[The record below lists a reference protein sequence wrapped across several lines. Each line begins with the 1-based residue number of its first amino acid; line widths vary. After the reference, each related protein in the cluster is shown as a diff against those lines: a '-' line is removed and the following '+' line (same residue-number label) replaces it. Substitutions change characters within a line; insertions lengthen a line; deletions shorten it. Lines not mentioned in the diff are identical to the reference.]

1 MSDSDQFIR
10 ETFIATKRHDLRT
23 PINAIIGYSE
33 MLLEN
38 ARDEDNDSRAVDLEK
53 IHAAGRALL
62 NSVNDL
68 LDPEKIASGH
78 VDLSDME
85 ALGARI
91 EHALRSDLTAV
102 IGYSEMLLEEVDRE
116 NDEQTATDLERI
128 CTAAGL
134 LGNHVKDLID
144 FSGAVI
150 DQAEVEAQ
158 KSASRMV
165 REVAATIHDLDEQR
179 AASAE
184 APGRILIVDDKEPN
198 RDLLSRR
205 LEHEGHRCTTAA
217 DGRQALE
224 ALAKADFDLILLDIL
239 MPVMDGYQ
247 VLQHLKSDARLAQIP
262 VIVLSAL
269 DKTDNVVRCIE
280 MGADDFLAKPF
291 SPVILK
297 ARIGACLEKKRFR
310 DKEQA
315 YLEEIR
321 IEREKS
327 ERLLLNILPAP
338 IAERLKAGSST
349 IADGFAEATVL
360 FSDLV
365 GFTKI
370 SARVTA
376 EELVSRLNELF
387 QAFDSLAEACGV
399 EKIKTIGDAY
409 MVAGGLPIPQPDH
422 AERIVEMAL
431 GMLGAVE
438 EYNARAE
445 EPFEMRIGIHTGPV
459 VAGVIGSTKFA
470 YDLWGDTVNTASRME
485 SNGLP
490 GRIHVSEAT
499 HDLLRARYRFESRGT
514 IEVKG
519 KGEMKTY
526 FLDASRPKPSSRPGP
541 TR

>member
-1 MSDSDQFIR
+1 MSSSDRFIR

-23 PINAIIGYSE
+23 PINAILGYSE
-33 MLLEN
+33 ILLED
-38 ARDEDNDSRAVDLEK
+38 ARDEGNDSRAVDLEK
-53 IHAAGRALL
+53 IYAAGRALL
-62 NSVNDL
+62 YSVNDL

-78 VDLSDME
+78 VDLSDMA

-91 EHALRSDLTAV
+91 EHALRSDLNAV
-102 IGYSEMLLEEVDRE
+102 VGYSEMLLEEVDRE
-116 NDEQTATDLERI
+116 NEEQVATDLERI
-128 CTAAGL
+128 RTAAER
-134 LGNHVKDLID
+134 LGSHVNDVIE
-144 FSGAVI
+144 FSGIVI
-150 DQAEVEAQ
+150 DQANLDAQ
-158 KSASRMV
+158 GSVPLMV
-165 REVAATIHDLDEQR
+165 REVADTIRDLEDQR
-179 AASAE
+179 VADSE
-184 APGRILIVDDKEPN
+184 APGHILIVDDKETN

-205 LEHEGHRCTTAA
+205 LEHEGHRCATAA

-224 ALAKADFDLILLDIL
+224 AIAKADFDLILLDIL

-247 VLQHLKSDARLAQIP
+247 VLQHLKGDARLAQIP

-269 DKTDNVVRCIE
+269 DRTDNVVRCIE

-297 ARIGACLEKKRFR
+297 ARILSCLEKKRFR
-310 DKEQA
+310 DREQA
-315 YLEEIR
+315 YLKEIR

-327 ERLLLNILPAP
+327 DRLLLNILPAP
-338 IAERLKAGSST
+338 IAERLKTGSST
-349 IADGFAEATVL
+349 IADGFDEATVL

-376 EELVSRLNELF
+376 EVLVSRLNELF
-387 QAFDSLAEACGV
+387 QNFDSLAEDHGV

-409 MVAGGLPIPQPDH
+409 MVAGGLPIPQHDH
-422 AERIVEMAL
+422 AERIADMAL
-431 GMLGAVE
+431 GMLGAIE
-438 EYNARAE
+438 RYNARAE
-445 EPFEMRIGIHTGPV
+445 EPFEIRIGIHTGPV
-459 VAGVIGSTKFA
+459 VAGVIGSAKFA

-485 SNGLP
+485 SSSLP
-490 GRIHVSEAT
+490 GRIQVSEAT

-526 FLDASRPKPSSRPGP
+526 FLEARR
-541 TR
+541 

>member
-1 MSDSDQFIR
+1 MSRPDRFVR

-23 PINAIIGYSE
+23 PINAILGYSE
-33 MLLEN
+33 MLLED
-38 ARDEDNDSRAVDLEK
+38 ARDEGNDSRAVDLEK

-62 NSVNDL
+62 YSVNDL

-78 VDLSDME
+78 VDLSDMA

-102 IGYSEMLLEEVDRE
+102 IGYSEMLLEEVDRDNE
-116 NDEQTATDLERI
+116 EQVATDLERI
-128 CTAAGL
+128 CTAAER
-134 LGNHVKDLID
+134 LGSHVKDVID
-144 FSGAVI
+144 FSGVVI
-150 DQAEVEAQ
+150 GPAELEAQ
-158 KSASRMV
+158 GSAPRMV
-165 REVAATIHDLDEQR
+165 REVAATIHDLEEQR
-179 AASAE
+179 AADAE
-184 APGRILIVDDKEPN
+184 APGHILIVDDKEPN

-205 LEHEGHRCTTAA
+205 LEREGHRCATAA

-224 ALAKADFDLILLDIL
+224 EIAKADFDLILLDIL

-247 VLQHLKSDARLAQIP
+247 VLQYLKADARLAQIP

-297 ARIGACLEKKRFR
+297 ARIRACLEKKRFR
-310 DKEQA
+310 DREQA

-338 IAERLKAGSST
+338 IAERLKTGSST

-370 SARVTA
+370 AARVTA

-409 MVAGGLPIPQPDH
+409 MVAGGLPIPQSDH
-422 AERIVEMAL
+422 AERIADMAL
-431 GMLGAVE
+431 GMLGAIE

-445 EPFEMRIGIHTGPV
+445 EPFEIRIGIHTGPV
-459 VAGVIGSTKFA
+459 VAGVIGSAKFA

-485 SNGLP
+485 SNCLP
-490 GRIHVSEAT
+490 GRIQVSEAT
-499 HDLLRARYRFESRGT
+499 HDLLRARYRLESRGT

-526 FLDASRPKPSSRPGP
+526 FLEAPRPRP
-541 TR
+541 

>member
-1 MSDSDQFIR
+1 MSDSDRFVR

-23 PINAIIGYSE
+23 PINAILGYSE
-33 MLLEN
+33 MLLED
-38 ARDEDNDSRAVDLEK
+38 ARDEDNDSRAEDLKK
-53 IHAAGRALL
+53 IHTAGQALL
-62 NSVNDL
+62 YSVNDL

-78 VDLSDME
+78 VDLSDMA

-91 EHALRSDLTAV
+91 EHALRNDLNAV
-102 IGYSEMLLEEVDRE
+102 IGYSEMLLEEVDQDNE
-116 NDEQTATDLERI
+116 EQVASDLTRI
-128 CTAAGL
+128 LTAAAR
-134 LGNHVKDLID
+134 LGDHVRDVIE
-144 FSGAVI
+144 FSGIVI
-150 DQAEVEAQ
+150 EGTELEVQ
-158 KSASRMV
+158 DSAPAMV
-165 REVAATIHDLDEQR
+165 REVADTIRELEESRALD
-179 AASAE
+179 AE
-184 APGRILIVDDKEPN
+184 EPGHILIVDDKEPN
-198 RDLLSRR
+198 RDLLCRR
-205 LEHEGHRCTTAA
+205 LESDGHLCATAA

-224 ALAKADFDLILLDIL
+224 AVAKADFDLILLDIL

-247 VLQHLKSDARLAQIP
+247 VLQHLKSDAGLAQIP

-291 SPVILK
+291 NPVILK
-297 ARIGACLEKKRFR
+297 ARIRACLEKKRFR

-321 IEREKS
+321 AEREKS

-338 IAERLKAGSST
+338 IAERLKTSSST
-349 IADGFAEATVL
+349 IADGFAETTVL

-365 GFTKI
+365 GFTQM
-370 SARVTA
+370 SAGVTA

-387 QAFDSLAEACGV
+387 RAFDSLAKACGV

-409 MVAGGLPIPQPDH
+409 MVAGGLPLPQPDH
-422 AERIVEMAL
+422 AERIAEMAL

-445 EPFEMRIGIHTGPV
+445 EPFQIRIGIHTGPV
-459 VAGVIGSTKFA
+459 VAGVIGSAKFA

-485 SNGLP
+485 SNSLP
-490 GRIHVSEAT
+490 GRIQVSET
-499 HDLLRARYRFESRGT
+499 TYDLLRARYRLESRGS

-526 FLDASRPKPSSRPGP
+526 FLEERH
-541 TR
+541 

>member
-1 MSDSDQFIR
+1 MD
-10 ETFIATKRHDLRT
+10 
-23 PINAIIGYSE
+23 
-33 MLLEN
+33 
-38 ARDEDNDSRAVDLEK
+38 
-53 IHAAGRALL
+53 GR
-62 NSVNDL
+62 
-68 LDPEKIASGH
+68 
-78 VDLSDME
+78 
-85 ALGARI
+85 
-91 EHALRSDLTAV
+91 HAL
-102 IGYSEMLLEEVDRE
+102 EE
-116 NDEQTATDLERI
+116 I
-128 CTAAGL
+128 
-134 LGNHVKDLID
+134 
-144 FSGAVI
+144 
-150 DQAEVEAQ
+150 
-158 KSASRMV
+158 
-165 REVAATIHDLDEQR
+165 
-179 AASAE
+179 
-184 APGRILIVDDKEPN
+184 
-198 RDLLSRR
+198 
-205 LEHEGHRCTTAA
+205 
-217 DGRQALE
+217 
-224 ALAKADFDLILLDIL
+224 AKADFDLILLDIL

-247 VLQHLKSDARLAQIP
+247 VLQYLKADARLAQIP

-297 ARIGACLEKKRFR
+297 ARIRACLEKKRFR
-310 DKEQA
+310 DREQA
-315 YLEEIR
+315 YLKEIR

-338 IAERLKAGSST
+338 IAERLKTGSST
-349 IADGFAEATVL
+349 IADRFAEATVL

-387 QAFDSLAEACGV
+387 QAFDSLAEVHGV

-422 AERIVEMAL
+422 AERIANMAL
-431 GMLGAVE
+431 GMLGAIE

-445 EPFEMRIGIHTGPV
+445 EPFEIRIGIHTGPV
-459 VAGVIGSTKFA
+459 VAGVIGSAKFA

-485 SNGLP
+485 SNSLP

-499 HDLLRARYRFESRGT
+499 HDLLRARYRLESRGT

-526 FLDASRPKPSSRPGP
+526 FLEARR
-541 TR
+541 

>member
-1 MSDSDQFIR
+1 MSDSDRFVR

-23 PINAIIGYSE
+23 PINAILGYSE
-33 MLLEN
+33 MLLED
-38 ARDEDNDSRAVDLEK
+38 ARDEGNDSRAVDLEK

-62 NSVNDL
+62 HSVNNL
-68 LDPEKIASGH
+68 LDPEKIESGH
-78 VDLSDME
+78 VDLSDMA

-91 EHALRSDLTAV
+91 EHALRNDLTTV
-102 IGYSEMLLEEVDRE
+102 IGYGEMLLEEVDRDNE
-116 NDEQTATDLERI
+116 EQVATDLERI
-128 CTAAGL
+128 CTAAEQ
-134 LGNHVKDLID
+134 LGSHVKDLID
-144 FSGAVI
+144 FSGVVI
-150 DQAEVEAQ
+150 GQAELDPQ
-158 KSASRMV
+158 DSAPLMV
-165 REVAATIHDLDEQR
+165 RGVADTIRDLDEQR
-179 AASAE
+179 AADAE
-184 APGRILIVDDKEPN
+184 APGHILVVDDKEPN

-205 LEHEGHRCTTAA
+205 LEHEGHRCATAA

-224 ALAKADFDLILLDIL
+224 AIAKADFDLILLDIL
-239 MPVMDGYQ
+239 MPVMNGYQ
-247 VLQHLKSDARLAQIP
+247 VLQYLKSDARLAQIP

-269 DKTDNVVRCIE
+269 DKTDNVARCIE
-280 MGADDFLAKPF
+280 IGADDFLAKPF
-291 SPVILK
+291 NPVILK
-297 ARIGACLEKKRFR
+297 ARIRACLEKKRFR
-310 DKEQA
+310 DREQA

-338 IAERLKAGSST
+338 IAERLKTSSSI

-360 FSDLV
+360 FSDFV
-365 GFTKI
+365 GFTQF
-370 SARVTA
+370 SARITA

-387 QAFDSLAEACGV
+387 QAFDSLAEAYGV

-422 AERIVEMAL
+422 AERIADMAL

-445 EPFEMRIGIHTGPV
+445 EPLEIRIGIHTGPV
-459 VAGVIGSTKFA
+459 VAGVIGSSKFA

-485 SNGLP
+485 SNSLP
-490 GRIHVSEAT
+490 GRIHVSEAI
-499 HDLLRARYRFESRGT
+499 HDLLRARYRLESRGI

-526 FLDASRPKPSSRPGP
+526 FLEARR
-541 TR
+541 

>member
-1 MSDSDQFIR
+1 MSRSDRIVR

-23 PINAIIGYSE
+23 PINAILGYSE
-33 MLLEN
+33 MLLEDLD
-38 ARDEDNDSRAVDLEK
+38 RDN
-53 IHAAGRALL
+53 
-62 NSVNDL
+62 
-68 LDPEKIASGH
+68 
-78 VDLSDME
+78 
-85 ALGARI
+85 
-91 EHALRSDLTAV
+91 
-102 IGYSEMLLEEVDRE
+102 EEQV
-116 NDEQTATDLERI
+116 ATDLERI
-128 CTAAGL
+128 RTAAER
-134 LGNHVKDLID
+134 LGSHVKGVID
-144 FSGAVI
+144 FSAVVIGGAELDEQDSVPL
-150 DQAEVEAQ
+150 
-158 KSASRMV
+158 MV
-165 REVAATIHDLDEQR
+165 REIADTIRDLEEQR
-179 AASAE
+179 VSDAE
-184 APGRILIVDDKEPN
+184 APGHILIVDDKEPN

-205 LEHEGHRCTTAA
+205 LEHEGHRCATAA

-224 ALAKADFDLILLDIL
+224 AIAKADFDLVLLDIL

-247 VLQHLKSDARLAQIP
+247 VLQYLKSDARFAQIP

-297 ARIGACLEKKRFR
+297 ARIRSCLEKKRFR
-310 DKEQA
+310 DREQA

-321 IEREKS
+321 VEREKS

-338 IAERLKAGSST
+338 IAERLKTGSST

-365 GFTKI
+365 GFTKV

-387 QAFDSLAEACGV
+387 QAFDSLAEDHGV

-422 AERIVEMAL
+422 AERIANMAL
-431 GMLGAVE
+431 DMLGAVE
-438 EYNARAE
+438 GYNARAE
-445 EPFEMRIGIHTGPV
+445 EPFEIRIGIHTGPV
-459 VAGVIGSTKFA
+459 VAGVIGSAKFA

-485 SNGLP
+485 SNSLP
-490 GRIHVSEAT
+490 GRIQVSEAT

-519 KGEMKTY
+519 KGQMKTY
-526 FLDASRPKPSSRPGP
+526 FLEARR
-541 TR
+541 